1 MSACQTE
8 PHATAHPRRQWPLD
22 SVTPLMA
29 ALPTVPAMSRAFV
42 RSTLCEWHLE
52 SLSEGAELVA
62 SELTSNAVAAS
73 TDDTGR
79 PAYVNGRMPCVRV
92 ALLSDGSRVMLE
104 VWDQAPGTPEV
115 RAAVDYD
122 EGGRGLVL
130 VDAIAVR
137 WGWCPATGPGKVVW
151 AELSF

>member
-1 MSACQTE
+1 VSACQTE
-8 PHATAHPRRQWPLD
+8 PSATVHPRRNWPLD

-29 ALPTVPAMSRAFV
+29 ALPTVPAMARAFV
-42 RSTLCEWHLE
+42 RSTLCEWHLK

-73 TDDTGR
+73 TDDSGR

-92 ALLSDGSRVMLE
+92 ALLSDGTRFVLE
-104 VWDQAPGTPEV
+104 VWDQAPGTPVLREV
-115 RAAVDYD
+115 AGY
-122 EGGRGLVL
+122 EENGRGLVL
-130 VDAIAVR
+130 VDAIADK

-151 AELSF
+151 AEMSL